1 MKIIFLEGENL
12 GEDMVFTPFLH
23 LGEVTIYPSTSE
35 KEMPERVKDAD
46 IIVANKLPMC
56 EETLKDAKNLKLVC
70 LTATG
75 INNLDGEY
83 LKKRGIHACNV
94 AGYSTDAVAQH
105 TFAMFFY
112 LWEKL
117 SFYDDYVKYQLTSD
131 RKQVDFDTI
140 LQESDVLSIHAP
152 LNSQTENLID
162 LQALK
167 KMKPTSVLINVA
179 RGPIVNQED
188 LYTAL
193 TQNMI
198 AGAGLDVL
206 KQEPMA
212 EDNPLI
218 KIQDSKK
225 LLITPHIAWAPVET
239 RFRCRDEVVKNIEA
253 FLAGED
259 RNRVY

>member
-1 MKIIFLEGENL
+1 M
-12 GEDMVFTPFLH
+12 
-23 LGEVTIYPSTSE
+23 
-35 KEMPERVKDAD
+35 
-46 IIVANKLPMC
+46 
-56 EETLKDAKNLKLVC
+56 
-70 LTATG
+70 TATG
-75 INNLDGEY
+75 TNNLDKEY
-83 LKKRGIHACNV
+83 LAKRQIEWRNV
-94 AGYSTDAVAQH
+94 AGYSTETVAQH

-112 LWEKL
+112 LLEHLRYYDEYVKSDRYTNDTIFTHFEKV
-117 SFYDDYVKYQLTSD
+117 FYELKGKTWGIIGMGAIGQKVADIAEAFGCKVICYSASGRKYQLTSD

>member
-1 MKIIFLEGENL
+1 
-12 GEDMVFTPFLH
+12 
-23 LGEVTIYPSTSE
+23 
-35 KEMPERVKDAD
+35 
-46 IIVANKLPMC
+46 
-56 EETLKDAKNLKLVC
+56 
-70 LTATG
+70 
-75 INNLDGEY
+75 
-83 LKKRGIHACNV
+83 
-94 AGYSTDAVAQH
+94 
-105 TFAMFFY
+105 MFFY

-117 SFYDDYVKYQLTSD
+117 SFYDDYVKSGAYIKNRNFSYFSQRFYELSGKTWGIIGMGAIGQKVADIAEAFGCKVICYSASGRKYQLTSD

-140 LQESDVLSIHAP
+140 LQESDILSIHAP

-198 AGAGLDVL
+198 AGVGLDVL